1 MATPLDDSKKKALE
15 TASIIEEALRSI
27 ADNVAAAFEAS
38 MSGMDKTSQSIAKD
52 IQARFNKMAKVTDD
66 IASNAVKLQQGLL
79 SVKGVKDQ
87 ILQRTIKENALA
99 TQLVTHLTQ
108 ETGERKNIAEL
119 IEEANNGSTRLTDI
133 QRELV
138 KEYQNV
144 QGYNKEYIEQLK
156 EQ

>member
-1 MATPLDDSKKKALE
+1 MATPTPEDLKKKALE
-15 TASIIEEALRSI
+15 TASIVEEALRSI
-27 ADNVAAAFEAS
+27 ADNVASAFENV
-38 MSGMDKTSQSIAKD
+38 MSGMDKTSQATAKD

-66 IASNAVKLQQGLL
+66 ISSNAVKLQQGLL
-79 SVKGVKDQ
+79 SIKGVKDQ

-144 QGYNKEYIEQLK
+144 QGYNKEYIE
-156 EQ
+156 